1 MTRSTVQRIAQ
12 ARERIDRIRQ
22 ALGEI
27 DTLCSGTL
35 LKRMKVCGYPA
46 AAARTIPRRG
56 TAPTTSGGT

>member
-1 MTRSTVQRIAQ
+1 MARSTAQRIAQ

-35 LKRMKVCGYPA
+35 LKRMKVCG
-46 AAARTIPRRG
+46 
-56 TAPTTSGGT
+56 